1 MNRSIRFL
9 LVGITVVSLSSWT
22 GACHV
27 AHAVDQTAP
36 LSLVLQDMVREA
48 LARNPE
54 LVAARKEW
62 EAATNRIAQARSLDD
77 PILSVHLWNFPQ
89 TFNVTQTQ
97 NSIFGL
103 SQNLPFP
110 GKLAL
115 KSEIASRSAEMTEQ
129 VLHGKERE
137 LITRLKQAYY
147 DLFLAHKAIQIH
159 HEQVELL
166 RQFVEITNAK
176 FRTGKGSQADVLKAQ
191 VELSVLHQQ
200 LPVLEQRR
208 ETAAAL
214 LNTFLDRDPL
224 SPLGVPQEPPLI
236 PLNTTIDDLHRL
248 ALNTRPELKAAEL
261 TVRHSEQS
269 RALAQRQYYPDF
281 NVAFQ
286 RFQNF
291 QANDGFGAYVAMT
304 IPFSFWTKPKYDA
317 GVQEAAASVAAAQAQ
332 QHKLENL
339 TRFQVKDLLAKV
351 RATEQVAMLY
361 HTTIL
366 PQAVQN
372 LEASRVGYRT
382 GKGGFLD
389 LIDTQRAWRGFQH
402 EYYRALVEREHRLAE
417 LEQVIGSDLSGTSQ
431 ERRSDYES
439 GHTQ

>member
-1 MNRSIRFL
+1 MTRSIRFL
-9 LVGITVVSLSSWT
+9 LLVIAVLSATFAIHGRPVVH
-22 GACHV
+22 AADQV
-27 AHAVDQTAP
+27 AQ
-36 LSLVLQDMVREA
+36 LSLALPDLIPEA

-54 LVAARKEW
+54 LVAARKQW
-62 EAATNRIAQARSLDD
+62 EASSQRIVQARSLDD
-77 PILSVHLWNFPQ
+77 PTLSIHLWNFPQ
-89 TFNVTQTQ
+89 TFNVTRSD

-115 KSEIASRSAEMTEQ
+115 KSEIASRSAEITEQ
-129 VLHGKERE
+129 ALRAKERE
-137 LITRLKQAYY
+137 LVARLKQAYY

-166 RQFVEITNAK
+166 RQFVEIAHAK

-191 VELSVLHQQ
+191 VELSLLHQQ
-200 LPVLEQRR
+200 RPVLEQRR

-214 LNTFLDRDPL
+214 LNTVLDRDLL
-224 SPLGVPQEPPLI
+224 SPLGIPQEPPLI
-236 PLNTTIDDLHRL
+236 SIDTPIGDLHRL
-248 ALNTRPELKAAEL
+248 ALNARPELKAAEL
-261 TVRHSEQS
+261 VVQQSEQS

-281 NVAFQ
+281 NVTFQ

-291 QANDGFGAYVAMT
+291 QAHDGFGAYVAMT
-304 IPFSFWTKPKYDA
+304 VPFAFWTKPKYDA
-317 GVQEAAASVAAAQAQ
+317 GVQEAAASVAAARAQ
-332 QHKLENL
+332 QHTVENL
-339 TRFQVKDLLAKV
+339 TRFQINDLLAKV
-351 RATEQVAMLY
+351 RASEQVATLY

-372 LEASRVGYRT
+372 LEAARVGYRT

-417 LEQVIGSDLSGTSQ
+417 LEQVIGTDLNGNS
-431 ERRSDYES
+431 
-439 GHTQ
+439 

>member
-1 MNRSIRFL
+1 MTRSIRFL
-9 LVGITVVSLSSWT
+9 LLAITVLSVTFAIDGRHVVHAADQAARSSL
-22 GACHV
+22 ALP
-27 AHAVDQTAP
+27 DLIP
-36 LSLVLQDMVREA
+36 EA

-54 LVAARKEW
+54 LVAARKQW

-77 PILSVHLWNFPQ
+77 PTLSVHLWNFPQ
-89 TFNVTQTQ
+89 TFNVTRSD

-103 SQNLPFP
+103 SQNFPFP
-110 GKLAL
+110 GKLTL
-115 KSEIASRSAEMTEQ
+115 KGEIASRSAEMTEQ
-129 VLHGKERE
+129 ALHGKERE
-137 LITRLKQAYY
+137 LVVRLKQAYY

-166 RQFVEITNAK
+166 RQFVEIANAK

-191 VELSVLHQQ
+191 VELSVLYQQ

-214 LNTFLDRDPL
+214 LNTLLDRDPL
-224 SPLGVPQEPPLI
+224 SPLGLPQEPSLS
-236 PLNTTIDDLHRL
+236 PLNATIDDLHSL
-248 ALNTRPELKAAEL
+248 ALGARPELKAAEL
-261 TVRHSEQS
+261 AVQQSEQS

-281 NVAFQ
+281 NVALQ

-291 QANDGFGAYVAMT
+291 HANDGFGAYVAMT

-317 GVQEAAASVAAAQAQ
+317 GVQEAAASVAAARAQ
-332 QHKLENL
+332 QHQLENL
-339 TRFQVKDLLAKV
+339 TRFQVNDLLAKV
-351 RATEQVAMLY
+351 RASEQVARLY

-372 LEASRVGYRT
+372 LEAARAGYRAGT
-382 GKGGFLD
+382 GGFLD
-389 LIDTQRAWRGFQH
+389 LIDTQRAWRGFQQ

-417 LEQVIGSDLSGTSQ
+417 LEQVIGTDLD
-431 ERRSDYES
+431 RSS
-439 GHTQ
+439 